1 MTKPKKL
8 SIFSLSISK
17 GFMKNFII
25 LLLLFLST
33 SIFSQSKNLQENLID
48 LAESKCLDKKDISN
62 AEMRNCT
69 IKATQSWDNELN
81 KYYNLL
87 KNKLS
92 KKNFEALKE
101 SQKQWMMY
109 RDKEFAFISKFYF
122 ELKEGTMWHNIA
134 ENSKKEI
141 VKTRALELQMY
152 YENLEY

>member
-1 MTKPKKL
+1 
-8 SIFSLSISK
+8 
-17 GFMKNFII
+17 MKNLITLI
-25 LLLLFLST
+25 LLFISIY
-33 SIFSQSKNLQENLID
+33 IFSQSKAQQKNLIN

-87 KNKLS
+87 KNKLPKS
-92 KKNFEALKE
+92 AFESLKE

-134 ENSKKEI
+134 ENIKKEI
-141 VKTRALELQMY
+141 VKTRALELQMH